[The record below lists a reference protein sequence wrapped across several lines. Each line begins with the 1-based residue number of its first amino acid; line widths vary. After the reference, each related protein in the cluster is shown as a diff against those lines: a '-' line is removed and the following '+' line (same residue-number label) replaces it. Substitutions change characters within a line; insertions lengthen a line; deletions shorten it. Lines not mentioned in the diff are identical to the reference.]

1 MGKTSSQTKQKWNEK
16 HYIPVKALV
25 KPGIAAA
32 FKAACADA
40 GTSMASELSNF
51 MDMYANPPQKN
62 MNAAIN
68 VKTLGSRR
76 KAMALIHALMIEM
89 RDAEEELMDNMP
101 ENLRSSSRYE
111 DADERMSKL
120 DEALDFIDDIY

>member
-1 MGKTSSQTKQKWNEK
+1 MGKTSSQSKQKWNER

-25 KPGIAAA
+25 KPEIAIA
-32 FKAACADA
+32 FKTACADA

-51 MDMYANPPQKN
+51 MEMYANPPQENTK
-62 MNAAIN
+62 ATAN
-68 VKTLGSRR
+68 VKTLGNRR

-89 RDAEEELMDNMP
+89 RNAEEELMNNTP

-111 DADERMSKL
+111 DADERMSRL
-120 DEALDFIDDIY
+120 DEALDIIDDIY